1 VGLGSLVLADL
12 SASFAESPPT
22 WLRRFAQAEADFA
35 GLRRQLERGLIRL
48 TPRDPTKTAQ
58 LKSMSSAGIHPRTLY
73 PSAKSTIR
81 AIAISSIG
89 VACASARSC
98 APLTYRTVLN
108 NTPTT
113 VPTMYMAQAE
123 RLRWVFVEVN
133 IKYSPRSAIPKL
145 LAVANF
151 AT

>member
-1 VGLGSLVLADL
+1 LDNGAAAPRANGPRQESTLPPARQNESRRLGKA
-12 SASFAESPPT
+12 
-22 WLRRFAQAEADFA
+22 
-35 GLRRQLERGLIRL
+35 
-48 TPRDPTKTAQ
+48 
-58 LKSMSSAGIHPRTLY
+58 AGIHSRTLY

-98 APLTYRTVLN
+98 APLTYRTALN

-145 LAVANF
+145 LAVASF